1 MRIDRNRMRAVV
13 EIGRKEG
20 ECRTGY
26 AKVGGESGEKNMM
39 IYGIEGRREIK
50 KNKSRDLLLVD
61 GEEIIVDAEKSSLS
75 GMELAIGRLKRGKRR
90 KRVKMVDKASV
101 DDALEDFGNKIKIGN
116 RAVAGEIIDRK
127 GVFFVEGSDN
137 SMLEGKRKGGFRNG
151 KINESG
157 EWKDK
162 NIET

>member
-1 MRIDRNRMRAVV
+1 MRSDRNRMRAVV
-13 EIGRKEG
+13 EIGRKER

-26 AKVGGESGEKNMM
+26 VKVGGESGEKNMM

-61 GEEIIVDAEKSSLS
+61 GEEEIIVDAEKSSLS
-75 GMELAIGRLKRGKRR
+75 GMKLAIGRLKRGKRR
-90 KRVKMVDKASV
+90 KRVEMVDKASV
-101 DDALEDFGNKIKIGN
+101 DDAFKDFGNKIKVGN

-137 SMLEGKRKGGFRNG
+137 SMTYTILY
-151 KINESG
+151 I
-157 EWKDK
+157 
-162 NIET
+162 

>member
-26 AKVGGESGEKNMM
+26 AKVGGESGENMM

-61 GEEIIVDAEKSSLS
+61 GEEEIIVDAEKSSLS

-90 KRVKMVDKASV
+90 KRVEMVDKASV
-101 DDALEDFGNKIKIGN
+101 DDALEDFGNKIKVGN
-116 RAVAGEIIDRK
+116 RVVAGEIIDRK
-127 GVFFVEGSDN
+127 GVPSVGQE
-137 SMLEGKRKGGFRNG
+137 
-151 KINESG
+151 
-157 EWKDK
+157 
-162 NIET
+162 

>member
-1 MRIDRNRMRAVV
+1 M

-61 GEEIIVDAEKSSLS
+61 GEEEIIVDAEKSSLS
-75 GMELAIGRLKRGKRR
+75 GMKLAIGRLKRGKRR

-101 DDALEDFGNKIKIGN
+101 DDALKDFGNKIKVGN

-127 GVFFVEGSDN
+127 GVFFVKGSDD

-151 KINESG
+151 KINEIG
-157 EWKDK
+157 DRKDK